1 MEFAR
6 MRFPRLAPL
15 AACVAVAALAAC
27 NDDEVTIASRPP
39 LAGVRYI
46 NALPDTGTVDIRMV
60 DQLEY
65 SANTS
70 AGTGGLIFREGTE
83 YFPVEAK
90 ARKIRVFSL
99 QNTSLTTV
107 SSILVDTTISFEANK
122 KYTLLLT
129 GLARSR
135 TARFR
140 VIEDVPPSV
149 ATGSI
154 AVRTFNA
161 GAGQVD
167 AYLLPATTTAVTGT
181 PAFAGVADMSAT
193 SYQVR
198 PAGAF
203 AVRVAPAG
211 STTAV
216 ASVQAA
222 TGTAGTATVN
232 PVAGAAVAGTV
243 FSAYVFPRSV
253 AGSGAPQTA
262 AFQTTG
268 VQLFVDQ
275 LPANTATP

>member
-1 MEFAR
+1 

-15 AACVAVAALAAC
+15 ATSFVVVALAAC

-70 AGTGGLIFREGTE
+70 TGTGGLIFREGTE

-90 ARKIRVFSL
+90 ARKIRVFSF
-99 QNTSLTTV
+99 QNTSVTTV
-107 SSILVDTTISFEANK
+107 SSILVDTTITFEANK

-129 GLARSR
+129 GLARNR

-149 ATGSI
+149 ASGSI
-154 AVRTFNA
+154 AVRTYNA
-161 GAGQVD
+161 GAGPVD
-167 AYLLPATTTAVTGT
+167 AYLLAATTTAIAGT
-181 PAFAGVADMSAT
+181 PSFAGVADMSAT
-193 SYQVR
+193 SYQIR

-203 AVRVAPAG
+203 AGRVAPAG
-211 STTAV
+211 STTAA

-222 TGTAGTATVN
+222 AGTAGTALLN
-232 PVAGAAVAGTV
+232 PVAGATVPGTV

-262 AFQTTG
+262 AFLTTG

-275 LPANTATP
+275 LPPNTAAP